1 MENKSAPENRL
12 AAIKTN
18 IPINPIKKLR
28 HTSVYIAWLM
38 VFLAMC
44 IFIFTISA
52 VAFYINLNIRT
63 ETINNDGT
71 KKTVS
76 LAVISTIESPCASI
90 DASEVVFKEKEYTY
104 KFLTDLSEYEE
115 YMNPADRDAY
125 IQLIN
130 YENTLDKAYKPDD
143 LIEIPTRAGRE
154 VQIMRKTAAMALEA
168 LFKEAEANGVAD
180 ITVTSGWRS
189 YNTQV
194 WLLDNQVE
202 KYSSSMGK
210 DKAYALAITEVAIPG
225 TSEHQSGLCVDMHN
239 MSSADIAFAQSDS
252 AKWLAE
258 NCYKFGF
265 ILRYPKD
272 KTDITKISFEP
283 WHFRFVGRYHASCIH
298 ELGFCLEEYTAY
310 LSADNQKNVIS
321 D

>member
-1 MENKSAPENRL
+1 MNNKPVPQNRP
-12 AAIKTN
+12 AEIKTN
-18 IPINPIKKLR
+18 IPVNPIKKLR
-28 HTSVYIAWLM
+28 HTSVYIARLM

-52 VAFYINLNIRT
+52 IAFYVNLNIRT
-63 ETINNDGT
+63 GSIIDHGT
-71 KKTVS
+71 NKTVS
-76 LAVISTIESPCASI
+76 LAAVSSIGSPSASI
-90 DASEVVFKEKEYTY
+90 DASEVVFNEEVYSY
-104 KFLTDLSEYEE
+104 KFLTDLSEYEQ

-125 IQLIN
+125 MQLIN
-130 YENTLDKAYKPDD
+130 YENTLDKTYKPDD
-143 LIEIPTRAGRE
+143 LIEIPTREGRE
-154 VQIMRKTAAMALEA
+154 VQIMRKTPAMALEA
-168 LFKEAEANGVAD
+168 LLKEAEANGVTD
-180 ITVTSGWRS
+180 ISVTSGWRS

-194 WLLDNQVE
+194 WLLDSQVE
-202 KYSSSMGK
+202 KYSSQMSK

-239 MSSADIAFAQSDS
+239 MSSADISFADSDS
-252 AKWLAE
+252 AKWLAD

-310 LSADNQKNVIS
+310 LSADNQKNIIS

>member
-1 MENKSAPENRL
+1 MNNKPSPESRPPKAEL
-12 AAIKTN
+12 KTGIPIKTL
-18 IPINPIKKLR
+18 KKQA
-28 HTSVYIAWLM
+28 HKTVYIARFI

-52 VAFYINLNIRT
+52 VAFYINLNLKT
-63 ETINNDGT
+63 ETINDYVI

-76 LAVISTIESPCASI
+76 LSVVSTVESPCASI
-90 DASEVVFKEKEYTY
+90 DASEAVIKEEEYSY
-104 KFLTDLSEYEE
+104 DFLSDLSEYEE
-115 YMNPADRDAY
+115 YMNPADRDAF

-130 YENTLDKAYKPDD
+130 YENTLDKTYKPDD

-154 VQIMRKTAAMALEA
+154 VQTMRKTPAMALKA
-168 LFKEAEANGVAD
+168 LLTEAEANGVTD

-194 WLLDNQVE
+194 WLLDSQVE
-202 KYSSSMGK
+202 KYKATMSQ
-210 DKAYALAITEVAIPG
+210 DEAYALAITEVAIPG
-225 TSEHQSGLCVDMHN
+225 TSEHQSGMCVDMHN

-252 AKWLAE
+252 AKWLAD

-265 ILRYPKD
+265 IMRYPAD

-283 WHFRFVGRYHASCIH
+283 WHFRFVGRYHASRIH
-298 ELGFCLEEYTAY
+298 ELGFCLEEYIEY
-310 LSADNQKNVIS
+310 LSAGNK
-321 D
+321 